1 MCLPPRIVPSFCFS
15 LPYVSSRNAPLQ
27 EVLLEAAL
35 RDDTKNSCG
44 PKRNPRQCL
53 CKMLGSKRGG
63 IIIRDEQMTNEF
75 QTMWCYPGGLF
86 LSNVDLS
93 MCVCMRNWCQDK
105 RQIPL
110 GSSRHSSIFIQK
122 RRVKHAGKCAY
133 AINARK
139 QCAGIIKFPA
149 KMFILCSPA
158 GQHGDHCRRGEIF
171 FIFPLLSF
179 AGSLYEWLLIIWCSR
194 SKSVL

>member
-63 IIIRDEQMTNEF
+63 IIIRDEQMTNDFRPCDVIPEACFF
-75 QTMWCYPGGLF
+75 QMSTSPCAYVCVIDVKTKGKF
-86 LSNVDLS
+86 L
-93 MCVCMRNWCQDK
+93 
-105 RQIPL
+105 L

-133 AINARK
+133 EINARK

-179 AGSLYEWLLIIWCSR
+179 AGSLYEWLLII
-194 SKSVL
+194 